1 MFIIF
6 RLKRLQVEVVAAVE
20 AAARS
25 MGCMMWRG
33 SGRDALADCRNGRKT
48 FYSIA
53 FLNFWANVA
62 IFVVENITLFLP
74 RDV

>member
-33 SGRDALADCRNGRKT
+33 SGRDALADCTNGRKM
-48 FYSIA
+48 A
-53 FLNFWANVA
+53 FFCYVFVFFKNVA
-62 IFVVENITLFLP
+62 IFVVEHIVIN
-74 RDV
+74 